1 VLRWLVWCLAAFA
14 GLLGVAAT
22 AVVAAETAVIAETRR
37 EQVRVMRLV
46 GASATFVR
54 LSFLAQWLLVAL
66 VASGAGLA
74 GLWALVAAA
83 NARRGLLPGRLAG
96 LALVGPAEVAHLAP
110 LLLAGA
116 AAACL
121 VAATLA
127 LPRH

>member
-1 VLRWLVWCLAAFA
+1 
-14 GLLGVAAT
+14 
-22 AVVAAETAVIAETRR
+22 
-37 EQVRVMRLV
+37 MRLV

-66 VASGAGLA
+66 VAGPRGRSQAGLA
-74 GLWALVAAA
+74 GLWALVVAA

-96 LALVGPAEVAHLAP
+96 LAPRGRSQIGPAEVAHLAP

-116 AAACL
+116 VAACL